1 MTREE
6 ELRLIARVLGGER
19 DAFEPLVLEHQKKIY
34 NLTYRMTGSSED
46 AYDLSQEA
54 FLKAYRNLGD
64 FRGDS
69 SFGSWLY
76 RLASNLCI
84 DFLRKEK
91 KRNTLPT
98 EYLDDDGDARSLE
111 VPDTRFEPQTRLE
124 HEALREAIE
133 RGLAALSPEH
143 RQILIMREI
152 SGMSYEQIGSILEVE
167 EGTVKSRIFRA
178 RARLAKY
185 LRADGN
191 FSPSSSSTT
200 KEGG

>member
-1 MTREE
+1 MQ
-6 ELRLIARVLGGER
+6 LIERVRSGER

-34 NLTYRMTGSSED
+34 NLTLRMTGNSED

-54 FLKAYRNLGD
+54 FLKAFRSLGD

-91 KRNTLPT
+91 KRNTLST

-133 RGLAALSPEH
+133 RGLSALSPEH
-143 RQILIMREI
+143 RHILIMREI
-152 SGMSYEQIGSILEVE
+152 SGMSYEEIGKVLELE

-178 RARLAKY
+178 RSRLAKY
-185 LRADGN
+185 LSADGN
-191 FSPSSSSTT
+191 FFSSTSSN
-200 KEGG
+200 KKKGG